1 MRVELEISL
10 GGFWEGL
17 ILCRERRKWVAL
29 CTSRLIQRRY
39 QGLAAT
45 SCTCTG
51 ANGPPFLPFP
61 RLKDDWVVGY
71 IKGGLTTELKASVG
85 AVPNQPPTAGWKSFN
100 YNTNKDE
107 VDESLSCSS
116 ICVSSPPCCLTISL
130 SGAAKEFQGKC
141 EGEYKST
148 GLVSMGREVMII

>member
-1 MRVELEISL
+1 MPCVQAGSFKRDTKDGQIHVVHVQVQI
-10 GGFWEGL
+10 
-17 ILCRERRKWVAL
+17 V
-29 CTSRLIQRRY
+29 
-39 QGLAAT
+39 
-45 SCTCTG
+45 
-51 ANGPPFLPFP
+51 PPSVPFP

-85 AVPNQPPTAGWKSFN
+85 AVPNQPPSTSWNFFN
-100 YNTNKDE
+100 YDTHKRE

-116 ICVSSPPCCLTISL
+116 IFVSSPPCCLTISL

-148 GLVSMGREVMII
+148 GLVSMGREVIII